1 MIYPSILGYF
11 MCSQFPSISSDCEA
25 FLYGRVGNSTTSGA
39 WGSNQFLLIS
49 FRFVRY
55 LDWEWFKMIHPQ
67 TNRWFELN
75 EQAKY
80 DEESKDVSIVLH
92 GSPPSYPHWP
102 NCEPM
107 FLNQRGTQPGALGSG
122 APHCRNDLVISFAD
136 WRLWGYSMLSL
147 LGIPWM
153 SHFLESVLRLSAWWV
168 TVIALFSATWKG
180 GVRLAGCGHRW
191 RQRSPPSG
199 ND

>member
-1 MIYPSILGYF
+1 
-11 MCSQFPSISSDCEA
+11 
-25 FLYGRVGNSTTSGA
+25 
-39 WGSNQFLLIS
+39 
-49 FRFVRY
+49 
-55 LDWEWFKMIHPQ
+55 
-67 TNRWFELN
+67 
-75 EQAKY
+75 
-80 DEESKDVSIVLH
+80 VLH

-122 APHCRNDLVISFAD
+122 ARHCRNDLVVSFAD
-136 WRLWGYSMLSL
+136 WRIWGYSMLSL

-168 TVIALFSATWKG
+168 TRIALFLARWKG
-180 GVRLAGCGHRW
+180 GVRLAGCGHHRR